1 MCTQWQQ
8 HEALIEVPQCA
19 EAEHNQ
25 EAERQTEQLNGQ
37 PRQGSW
43 GKTDFSINNG
53 FQSEILFYL
62 FIYFF
67 VVAEDILDTDTLFFE
82 YMKRQ
87 IEGRGTNKMG
97 GGLMQN
103 RHMI

>member
-53 FQSEILFYL
+53 FQSEIFFY

-67 VVAEDILDTDTLFFE
+67 LWWRKTYWILTHYFLST
-82 YMKRQ
+82 
-87 IEGRGTNKMG
+87 
-97 GGLMQN
+97 
-103 RHMI
+103 

>member
-19 EAEHNQ
+19 EAKHNQ

-43 GKTDFSINNG
+43 GKQISLSIMG
-53 FQSEILFYL
+53 SSRRFF
-62 FIYFF
+62 FYFF
-67 VVAEDILDTDTLFFE
+67 IFFC
-82 YMKRQ
+82 
-87 IEGRGTNKMG
+87 G
-97 GGLMQN
+97 GG
-103 RHMI
+103 RHTVC

>member
-19 EAEHNQ
+19 EAGHNQ

-43 GKTDFSINNG
+43 GKQISLSIMG
-53 FQSEILFYL
+53 SSRRF
-62 FIYFF
+62 
-67 VVAEDILDTDTLFFE
+67 LFFFLWWWWKT
-82 YMKRQ
+82 YCILTRYFL
-87 IEGRGTNKMG
+87 RT
-97 GGLMQN
+97 
-103 RHMI
+103 